1 MKKSTIFCAALA
13 LAVAAISTGC
23 KETQDDNPV
32 LKTHEG
38 TVTVDFL
45 NAPAM
50 QKLPIVLTADNQ
62 DGSLVLTGSQPD
74 FGYAAAAAYQVQV
87 SFTEDFADYYEIA
100 QRFYDLSNINPLC
113 KDVAEAVENL
123 AGVRTDD
130 DLPLAARRVYMRLHA
145 FIPQHEEG
153 TQYLSNAVYFE
164 SIAVAKGNLVV
175 WLVGEPSGMW
185 LRGGMNN
192 WCNDGFEPKYQFMS
206 AKERNTWE
214 LTEPITIAKGT
225 EFKVA
230 DNAWKNINMGA
241 GADATISI
249 GKPYTLEQGSQTN
262 LVMGEDF
269 TGRAHLRLDG
279 EKYILTLDKV
289 D

>member
-13 LAVAAISTGC
+13 LTAALTTGC
-23 KETQDDNPV
+23 KETWDDNPV

-45 NAPAM
+45 NTPAM
-50 QKLPIVLTADNQ
+50 QQMPITLTADNQ
-62 DGSLVLTGSQPD
+62 DGTFCLTASQPD

-87 SFTEDFADYYEIA
+87 SFTEDFADYYEIS
-100 QRFYDLSNINPLC
+100 QRFYDLSDINPLS
-113 KDVAEAVENL
+113 KDVAEAIENL

-153 TQYLSNAVYFE
+153 TQYLSNAVYYE

-175 WLVGEPSGMW
+175 WLVGEHSGIW

-192 WCNDGFEPKYQFMS
+192 WGNDGLEAPYEFIS
-206 AKERNTWE
+206 AKERNCWE
-214 LTEPITIAKGT
+214 LPANVTIPKDT

-230 DNAWKNINMGA
+230 DSAWKVINLGA
-241 GADATISI
+241 GADATVNIS
-249 GKPYTLEQGSQTN
+249 KPYTLAPDGGN
-262 LVMGEDF
+262 LVMGADF
-269 TGRAHLRLDG
+269 TGRVHLRLDG
-279 EKYILTLDKV
+279 DSYILTLDEVK
-289 D
+289 